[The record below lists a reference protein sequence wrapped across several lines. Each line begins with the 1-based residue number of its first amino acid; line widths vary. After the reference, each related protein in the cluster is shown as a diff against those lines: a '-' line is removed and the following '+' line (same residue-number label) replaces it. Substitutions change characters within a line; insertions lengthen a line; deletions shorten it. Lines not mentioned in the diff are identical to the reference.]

1 MRKEFKMKGYTLHLI
16 PTDKF
21 KTTTISLR
29 LQNSLKRETTT
40 LRTLLTFVMIGATKK
55 LPSTKLLASELDY
68 NYGARLSTNVNT
80 KGKSQVL
87 NIYTSFINDM
97 YLPNEGLLEKQ
108 LSIINDIFY
117 DPYFI
122 NDMFDEKIVELKK
135 KELLER
141 IQIAK
146 DDKFSYSLDKL
157 FEYMGKDS
165 VLGIN
170 STGYEEDIEGITC
183 EMLTDYFKKCILED
197 EKHMYIVGNIDESIV
212 EVIDQY
218 IQFPVHTNH
227 YESSY
232 IFESDRK
239 DVLEIIEKQDITQS
253 KLNIGY
259 KIDCDFIHKNH
270 YAMTVF
276 NMIFGGNS
284 QSRLFKVVREQHS
297 LCYYVSSSYD
307 AFNGIMIINA
317 GIENK
322 DYELT
327 LDLIAKELDDMKN
340 GNISDDEI
348 KLAQT
353 MLVNSL
359 RKTNDE
365 ANSMITLSYNRDI
378 VNKKESNEEYIEKLK
393 NVSKEDIIEVA
404 QAIQL
409 DTIYFLTGRE

>member
-157 FEYMGKDS
+157 FEYMGNDS

-348 KLAQT
+348 KLAKT

-393 NVSKEDIIEVA
+393 NVSKEDLIEVA

>member
-40 LRTLLTFVMIGATKK
+40 LRTLLTFVMIGATEK

-80 KGKSQVL
+80 KGQSQVL
-87 NIYTSFINDM
+87 NVYTSFINDK

-117 DPYFI
+117 NPYFI
-122 NDMFDEKIVELKK
+122 NNMFDEKIVELKK

-183 EMLTDYFKKCILED
+183 KMLTDYFKKCILED

-212 EVIDQY
+212 DIIDRY
-218 IQFPVHTNH
+218 IQFPVHNHH

-239 DVLEIIEKQDITQS
+239 DILEIIEKQDITQS

-259 KIDCDFIHKNH
+259 KIDCDFVHKNH

-276 NMIFGGNS
+276 NAIFGGNS

-322 DYELT
+322 DYDLT

-348 KLAQT
+348 KLAKT

-393 NVSKEDIIEVA
+393 NVSKDDLIEVA
-404 QAIQL
+404 QGIQL

>member
-40 LRTLLTFVMIGATKK
+40 LRTLLTFVMIGATEK

-80 KGKSQVL
+80 KGQSQVL
-87 NIYTSFINDM
+87 NVYTSFINDK

-117 DPYFI
+117 NPYFI
-122 NDMFDEKIVELKK
+122 NNMFDEKIVELKK

-141 IQIAK
+141 ILIAK

-183 EMLTDYFKKCILED
+183 KMLTDYFKKCILED

-212 EVIDQY
+212 DIIDRY
-218 IQFPVHTNH
+218 IQFPVHNHH

-239 DVLEIIEKQDITQS
+239 DILEIIEKQDITQS

-259 KIDCDFIHKNH
+259 KIDCDFVHKNH

-276 NMIFGGNS
+276 NAIFGGNS

-322 DYELT
+322 DYDLT

-348 KLAQT
+348 KLAKT

-393 NVSKEDIIEVA
+393 NVSKDDLIEVA
-404 QAIQL
+404 QGIQL